1 MFLRK
6 KYLTPLNLW
15 FQMYLFKNNE
25 SPEFDT
31 MLFIRKNIGVFV
43 IFVIFV
49 IFLEIIL

>member
-43 IFVIFV
+43 IF
-49 IFLEIIL
+49 LEIIL